1 MKKIFITG
9 GAGFI
14 GSHMAQRFLDLGHA
28 VSVMDDLS
36 TGSINN
42 IAHLKGREGF
52 SYCIDTIFNE
62 PLLREMIDAC
72 DVVFH
77 MAASVGV
84 RLIITDPVN
93 TIENNIHG
101 TELVLKYASLKG
113 KRTFIASSSEVYGK
127 GSRIPFSEEDDIILG
142 PTSKGRWSYACSKA
156 IDEFLGLAYFKEKQL
171 PVTSF
176 RLFNTVGPRQTG
188 RYGMVIPRFISAA
201 LRNEPVEVYGDGTQ
215 SRCFINVAD
224 VVDACV
230 KLMDADGSIGTVV
243 NIGSGEEISIA
254 DLARKVISMTGSGS
268 KIEFIPYSQ
277 AMEEGF
283 EDMQR
288 RVPDTKRIKSLI
300 DFSPRYSLDDTLRQV
315 IEHIRAGI

>member
-14 GSHMAQRFLDLGHA
+14 GSHMAQKFLELGHE
-28 VSVMDDLS
+28 VSILDDLS

-42 IAHLKGREGF
+42 IEHLKGNKSF
-52 SYCIDTIFNE
+52 SYRIDTIFNE
-62 PLLREMIDAC
+62 PLLREMIDAS
-72 DVVFH
+72 DVIFH

-93 TIENNIHG
+93 TMANNIHG
-101 TELVLKYASLKG
+101 TEIVLKYAALKG

-156 IDEFLGLAYFKEKQL
+156 IDEFMGLAYFKEYKL
-171 PVTSF
+171 PATSF

-188 RYGMVIPRFISAA
+188 RYGMVIPRFVSAA
-201 LRNEPVEVYGDGTQ
+201 LKNEPVTVYGDGTQ

-230 KLMDADGSIGTVV
+230 KLIDADKSIGTVV
-243 NIGSGEEISIA
+243 NIGSSEEISIL
-254 DLARKVISMTGSGS
+254 DLGRKVIEMTGSKS
-268 KIEFIPYSQ
+268 QIQFIPYDQ
-277 AMEEGF
+277 AMEAGF

-288 RVPDTKRIKSLI
+288 RVPDTTRLRGII
-300 DFSPRYSLDDTLRQV
+300 DFEPRYTLKDTLSQV
-315 IEHIRAGI
+315 IDSIRPTL

>member
-93 TIENNIHG
+93 TIENNIYG
-101 TELVLKYASLKG
+101 TELVLKYAALKG

-215 SRCFINVAD
+215 SRCFINVSD
-224 VVDACV
+224 VVDTCV
-230 KLMDADGSIGTVV
+230 KLMDADRSIGTVV

-254 DLARKVISMTGSGS
+254 DLARKVIGMTGSGS

-288 RVPDTKRIKSLI
+288 RVPDTTRIKSLV
-300 DFSPRYSLDDTLRQV
+300 DFAPRYSLDDTLRQV
-315 IEHIRAGI
+315 IEHIRAGM

>member
-62 PLLREMIDAC
+62 PLLREMIDSC

-142 PTSKGRWSYACSKA
+142 PTSKGRWSYAC
-156 IDEFLGLAYFKEKQL
+156 
-171 PVTSF
+171 
-176 RLFNTVGPRQTG
+176 
-188 RYGMVIPRFISAA
+188 
-201 LRNEPVEVYGDGTQ
+201 
-215 SRCFINVAD
+215 
-224 VVDACV
+224 
-230 KLMDADGSIGTVV
+230 
-243 NIGSGEEISIA
+243 
-254 DLARKVISMTGSGS
+254 
-268 KIEFIPYSQ
+268 
-277 AMEEGF
+277 
-283 EDMQR
+283 
-288 RVPDTKRIKSLI
+288 
-300 DFSPRYSLDDTLRQV
+300 
-315 IEHIRAGI
+315 